1 MSTKSQKEQFEE
13 DVWGLMISP
22 DLFKMES
29 DNDLK
34 QILERVLT
42 VRKIVAEFDPTKRE
56 ISSK

>member
-42 VRKIVAEFDPTKRE
+42 VRKIVVEFDPTKKE

>member
-1 MSTKSQKEQFEE
+1 MSTKSQKERFEE

-42 VRKIVAEFDPTKRE
+42 VRKIVAEFDAGNNKE
-56 ISSK
+56 SST

>member
-22 DLFKMES
+22 ELFKMES
-29 DNDLK
+29 DNDLR

-42 VRKIVAEFDPTKRE
+42 VRKIVVEFDPTKKE
-56 ISSK
+56 KSS

>member
-29 DNDLK
+29 DNDLR
-34 QILERVLT
+34 QVLDRVLT
-42 VRKIVAEFDPTKRE
+42 VRKIVVEFDADKNKE
-56 ISSK
+56 SST